1 MKEDVRRFRK
11 IYSNLVEGKTRTPKQ
26 IRDEMGIAIPTLQK
40 LLTAELDET
49 FHIRASMLGL
59 IQDFSKKYT
68 DYERLNIEPEPDQDQ
83 NREWFERLKGK
94 EIKIKLDPPQPAHRE
109 RPEQPAK
116 IMELIEKLN
125 EIQRELEPGI
135 VINITIKSQIA

>member
-26 IRDEMGIAIPTLQK
+26 IRDEMGISQPTLK
-40 LLTAELDET
+40 RLIEAPIDEE
-49 FHIRASMLGL
+49 FHIRASILGL

-68 DYERLNIEPEPDQDQ
+68 DYERVIIEPDQ
-83 NREWFERLKGK
+83 EWKERLNNLKGK

-135 VINITIKSQIA
+135 VITITIQSQVP